1 MDSFRLWLR
10 GLPVIGYFLRVVY
23 AVWKLPQMW
32 DVLTGAGPNGRPQ
45 QGSVSA
51 PTKGATEWANA
62 GPTPGVIDLTARV
75 IDLTALVKE
84 QAYEWSQQQGRLHR
98 FTPVYVG
105 RERLLVRTEKGQ
117 LLMCNA
123 QDIQLTPQLV
133 DRHVWEPALTA
144 FYTQNI
150 KAGMRYLEIGANI
163 GYFTVLASVLVGHT
177 GRVHAFE
184 PDPTAFSL
192 LKINCRLNHCSYLC
206 ELFPL
211 AVSDVDGPVTLH
223 RFDLN
228 FGSSS
233 LSELPEKLL
242 AEFLEEPT
250 PQAVEST
257 TLDKHYGKHEIVF
270 DFIKVD
276 AEGAEPLIFSGAQDF
291 LCSCTRDSTIFAVEF
306 NPQAMQGLGR
316 NGAQF
321 LDHLLQSGFFV
332 WQLSEKGDLCRL
344 TDSGQLDTW
353 CNAELILSRN
363 VDAVKG
369 QGSSVM

>member
-10 GLPVIGYFLRVVY
+10 DLPVIGYFLRVVY

-32 DVLTGAGPNGRPQ
+32 DFLTGAGPNGRPHQ
-45 QGSVSA
+45 PINAGTESA
-51 PTKGATEWANA
+51 NS
-62 GPTPGVIDLTARV
+62 GPTPAVIDLTARV

-84 QAYEWSQQQGRLHR
+84 QAFEWSQQRERLHR
-98 FTPVYVG
+98 FAPVYVG
-105 RERLLVRTEKGQ
+105 RERLLVRTETGQ

-123 QDIQLTPQLV
+123 QDIQLTPELV
-133 DRHVWEPALTA
+133 DRRVWEPSLTA

-150 KAGMRYLEIGANI
+150 KAGMKYLEIGANI
-163 GYFTVLASVLVGHT
+163 GYFTVLASALVGHT

-211 AVSDVDGPVTLH
+211 AVSDVDGPVTLN

-242 AEFLEEPT
+242 AEFLEEPS

-257 TLDKHYGKHEIVF
+257 TLDKHYGRHDIVF
-270 DFIKVD
+270 DFVKVD

-321 LDHLLQSGFFV
+321 LDHLLQSGFLV
-332 WQLSEKGDLCRL
+332 WQLSEKGDLRHL
-344 TDSGQLDTW
+344 TNPGELDTW
-353 CNAELILSRN
+353 CNTELILSRN
-363 VDAVKG
+363 VNAVKT